1 MLSTLHIAPL
11 RGGTLVVVL
20 GMHRSGTSVITRA
33 MEVMGAEFG
42 DNLMPAVPG
51 VNDKG
56 FFEDLDI
63 YAINQEILTLAGA
76 DWHSLAPVEFDKI
89 DEASLRPVRERA
101 SELLATKCKNKI
113 FALKDPRI
121 SRLLPFWKPVFD
133 SLGVRVVYALAVR
146 NPMSV
151 GRSLAKRDAFPSEKS
166 FLLWLLHTI
175 PPLGATKGAQRVL
188 VNYDKL
194 MEDPRAEL
202 ERMSMHLGLPL
213 DEARAL
219 AFERDFLDG
228 GLRHTRF
235 ESGDL
240 SNANAIERHVR
251 AMFGVLESEAEID
264 DAAFERRAQRVIEQ
278 AQAYLD
284 DIAPL
289 LRLEWQ
295 FEQEIAGL
303 TGEATAHRSEI
314 ATQQQ
319 HIDALAGEARD
330 WQARA
335 ESAAAAEA
343 QRRAELA
350 IANDAQRVLVESVES
365 RDRIIAA
372 HEAALAEQRMALER
386 AERAVREILRSKSWR
401 ITKPLRFLVR
411 LASARK

>member
-1 MLSTLHIAPL
+1 
-11 RGGTLVVVL
+11 
-20 GMHRSGTSVITRA
+20 
-33 MEVMGAEFG
+33 MGAEFG

-63 YAINQEILTLAGA
+63 YAINQDILTLAGA
-76 DWHSLAPVEFDKI
+76 DWHSLAPIEFDKI
-89 DEASLRPVRERA
+89 DDASLRPIRERA
-101 SELLATKCKNKI
+101 SELLAMKCKNKI

-133 SLGVRVVYALAVR
+133 SLGVRVVYALAIR

-151 GRSLAKRDAFPSEKS
+151 GRSLAKRDEFPPEKS

-202 ERMSMHLGLPL
+202 EHMSMHLGLPL

-219 AFERDFLDG
+219 AFEQDFLDG
-228 GLRHTRF
+228 TLRHTRF

-240 SNANAIERHVR
+240 SNANAIERHVS
-251 AMFGVLESEAEID
+251 AMFGVLESATEID
-264 DAAFERRAQRVIEQ
+264 DAAFERRAQPIIEQ

-284 DIAPL
+284 DIARL
-289 LRLEWQ
+289 LRFEWQ
-295 FEQEIAGL
+295 LEQEIARL
-303 TGEATAHRSEI
+303 TGEAAVHRSEI

-319 HIDALAGEARD
+319 RIDMKQQHIDALTREMRD

-343 QRRAELA
+343 RLRAELT
-350 IANDAQRVLVESVES
+350 IANDAQRVLAGSVES

-372 HEAALAEQRMALER
+372 DEAASAELRAALER
-386 AERAVREILRSKSWR
+386 AERTVREILRSKSWR
-401 ITKPLRFLVR
+401 ITKPLRFLAR
-411 LASARK
+411 LASTCK

>member
-1 MLSTLHIAPL
+1 
-11 RGGTLVVVL
+11 
-20 GMHRSGTSVITRA
+20 
-33 MEVMGAEFG
+33 MGAVFG

-76 DWHSLAPVEFDKI
+76 DWHSLAPIEFDKI
-89 DEASLRPVRERA
+89 HDASLRPIRERA
-101 SELLATKCKNKI
+101 SELLAKKCENKI

-133 SLGVRVVYALAVR
+133 SLGVRVVYALAIR

-151 GRSLAKRDAFPSEKS
+151 GRSLEKRDQFSSEKS
-166 FLLWLLHTI
+166 YLLWLLHTI
-175 PPLGATKGAQRVL
+175 PPLGATKGARRVL

-202 ERMSMHLGLPL
+202 ARMSMHLELPL
-213 DEARAL
+213 DASRAQ

-235 ESGDL
+235 EFRDL
-240 SNANAIERHVR
+240 SNANAIERHVS
-251 AMFGVLESEAEID
+251 ALFGVLESATEID
-264 DAAFERRAQRVIEQ
+264 EPAFEQRAQSVIEE

-295 FEQEIAGL
+295 FEQEAGGL
-303 TGEATAHRSEI
+303 TAEVAANRGEI
-314 ATQQQ
+314 AAQQQRIDAQQQ
-319 HIDALAGEARD
+319 HIDAQASEVSD

-343 QRRAELA
+343 HLRAELV
-350 IANDAQRVLVESVES
+350 IANDAQRVLKESVES

-372 HEAALAEQRMALER
+372 QEAVSAGQRMALER
-386 AERAVREILRSKSWR
+386 AERTVHEILRSKSWR
-401 ITKPLRFLVR
+401 VTKPLRFLVR
-411 LASARK
+411 LASGRK